1 MENKLIHAAERKA
14 FEVAIDSLIKHVGN
28 DPTNMVKI
36 INIGEKFIGKSWSPE
51 AYEKLKAAFSDENSK
66 WAKFGRRLVEET
78 DPFVLKQAFL
88 TLGYEAGF
96 HGYRITQEMSEKY
109 DCNIPW
115 VILMDPTSACNM
127 HCIGCWAAE
136 YGNKYNLTYE
146 DMDSIVTQGKELGTM
161 LICLQAE
168 NQWFVKTIL

>member
-1 MENKLIHAAERKA
+1 MENKLAHAAERKA
-14 FEVAIDSLIKHVGN
+14 FEVVIDSLIKHVGK
-28 DPTNMVKI
+28 DPSKNMLQLINMVFLFFG
-36 INIGEKFIGKSWSPE
+36 NAWAPA
-51 AYEKLKAAFSDENSK
+51 AYEKLRTAFSKEDGK
-66 WAKFGRRLVEET
+66 WVKFGERLINEV
-78 DPFVLKQAFL
+78 DPFVLKQVFL

-96 HGYRITQEMSEKY
+96 RGYRTTQEMSKKY

-146 DMDSIVTQGKELGTM
+146 DLDK
-161 LICLQAE
+161 LQEQERKKRYE
-168 NQWFVKTIL
+168 NCGI

>member
-66 WAKFGRRLVEET
+66 WA
-78 DPFVLKQAFL
+78 
-88 TLGYEAGF
+88 
-96 HGYRITQEMSEKY
+96 
-109 DCNIPW
+109 
-115 VILMDPTSACNM
+115 
-127 HCIGCWAAE
+127 
-136 YGNKYNLTYE
+136 
-146 DMDSIVTQGKELGTM
+146 
-161 LICLQAE
+161 
-168 NQWFVKTIL
+168 